1 MNNTLVASS
10 LLSIFVNAACVAVAY
25 GEPVLKDAFDGRF
38 SLGAAVSAG
47 VWEGGLV
54 RERQTVERHFNS
66 ITAENEMKPM
76 YLQPR
81 EGEFNFETADKFVAF
96 GEKNKMKV
104 IGHCLVW
111 HQQMPRWFFID
122 KDGRDVDRETLIAR
136 MRTHIT
142 TVVGRYKGRVHG
154 WDVVNEAFDDK
165 GELHDSPWLRIIGSD
180 FVELAFRFAHEA
192 DPEAELYYND
202 FSMAA
207 PGKRRGVARMVR
219 DFRNKGVRIDGV
231 GMQTHV
237 NLTYPSLSDWE
248 ASLEAFAAEGVKVMV
263 TEMDVSALPSA
274 WGLTAEI
281 TTRHDYD
288 EKYNPWKDGKLPD
301 EIQKK
306 LADRYEEF
314 FGVLLRH
321 SDVVD
326 RVTLWGVEDGGSWLN
341 DFPMRGRTDFPLFF
355 GRDGQMKPCAKRA
368 AEAARKVAPAGE
380 KRPAARVARFRRFE
394 LSAENPKTLVQPTAG
409 TFANPIL
416 AGMSPD
422 PSITRKGHDYYLAN
436 SSFSYYPGIPVWH
449 STDLV
454 NWDFCGYCAARSSQL
469 RLKDGVGL
477 SQGVFAPDIK
487 YNPHNDTFYL
497 IVTVIGDRGNV
508 IYKTKNPRLGW
519 SEPIKVPVG
528 GIDPSMYFVDDKT
541 AWILNNDD
549 APDNRPEYD
558 GHRTVRM
565 RKYDLV
571 KDEVVPNTERII
583 INKGVRP
590 EEKPIWC
597 EGPHLYKI
605 DGRYYVMTAE
615 GGTAGWHSEVIWS
628 SENIEGP
635 YKPCP
640 VNPILTQR
648 DIKDAEVTCAGH
660 ADIIDTPEGEWWAV
674 FLGVLPYRVQGR
686 DWCPTGR
693 STFLLPVKWIG
704 AGDTREP
711 IILEKGKRVPMV
723 LNAPK
728 SGVHVETQLSK
739 RGKASSVDRD
749 DFKTAAIDPM
759 WFQARTPQEIW
770 YRAAVNG
777 RAGLEIEARPV
788 SIYSKGNPSMLCR
801 WVKGSVFSASVAVKF
816 DAKSPDDLAGLA
828 LYQNEQ
834 CNYVLGVT
842 AGADV
847 QQSVSLYKSDKN
859 GRKTV
864 ASAALPKG
872 GAVML
877 KAEAKNEIVRFS
889 WSLDGKRWNPIGGAE
904 DAKILTTDYAG
915 GFVGSLVGLYATT
928 KSDCR

>member
-1 MNNTLVASS
+1 MKMKVIVSA
-10 LLSIFVNAACVAVAY
+10 LLAACVNAACAADSSD
-25 GEPVLKDAFDGRF
+25 EPVLKDAFAGRF
-38 SLGAAVSAG
+38 RIGAAISGG
-47 VWEGGLV
+47 VWEGRRS
-54 RERQTVERHFNS
+54 RERATVERHFDS
-66 ITAENEMKPM
+66 ITAENEMKPES
-76 YLQPR
+76 LQPR
-81 EGEFNFETADKFVAF
+81 EGDFRFGTADRFVEF

-111 HQQMPRWFFID
+111 HNQTPRWFFVG

-136 MRTHIT
+136 MRTHIK

-154 WDVVNEAFDDK
+154 WDVVNEAFDDR

-192 DPEAELYYND
+192 DPDAELYYND
-202 FSMAA
+202 FGMASA
-207 PGKRRGVARMVR
+207 GKRRGVARMVR

-237 NLTYPSLSDWE
+237 SLTGPSLREWE
-248 ASLEAFAAEGVKVMV
+248 TSLETFAAEGVKVMV
-263 TEMDVSALPSA
+263 TEMDVSVLPSA

-281 TTRHDYD
+281 TARHDYD
-288 EKYNPWKDGKLPD
+288 EKYNPWKDGNLPD
-301 EIQKK
+301 EVQEK
-306 LADRYEEF
+306 LARRYEEF

-326 RVTLWGVEDGGSWLN
+326 RVTLWGVEDGRSWLN
-341 DFPMRGRTDFPLFF
+341 GFPVRGRTDYPLFF
-355 GRDGQMKPCAKRA
+355 GRDGKMKPCAKRA
-368 AEAARKVAPAGE
+368 AEAARKIAPEAKG
-380 KRPAARVARFRRFE
+380 KDPGRVASFTRFE
-394 LSAENPKTLVQPTAG
+394 LSGENPRNLSNRSTQTY
-409 TFANPIL
+409 ANPIL
-416 AGMSPD
+416 PGMAPD
-422 PSITRKGHDYYLAN
+422 PSLTRKGHDYYLAN

-454 NWDFCGYCAARSSQL
+454 NWEFCGYCASRPSQL
-469 RLKDGVGL
+469 RLRDGVGL

-508 IYKTKNPRLGW
+508 IYKTKDPRLGW

-549 APDNRPEYD
+549 APDNKPEYP

-571 KDEVVPNTERII
+571 KDEVVPGTERII

-615 GGTAGWHSEVIWS
+615 GGTGGWHSEVIWH

-635 YKPCP
+635 YKPSP

-648 DIKDAEVTCAGH
+648 DIRNAEVTCAGH
-660 ADIIDTPEGEWWAV
+660 ADVIETPEGEWWAV
-674 FLGVLPYRVQGR
+674 FLGVLPYRAGGR

-704 AGDTREP
+704 SGETRQP
-711 IILEKGKRVPMV
+711 IILDKGKKLPMV
-723 LNAPK
+723 VEAPK
-728 SGVHVETQLSK
+728 AGQSRPQ
-739 RGKASSVDRD
+739 AVDLTPERD
-749 DFKTAAIDPM
+749 NFATPAVDPM
-759 WFQARTPQEIW
+759 WFQVRTPHRTW
-770 YRAAVNG
+770 YRAAVGG
-777 RAGLEIEARPV
+777 RPGLELEARPV
-788 SIYSKGNPSMLCR
+788 SLYGKGNPSMLCR
-801 WVKGSVFSASVAVKF
+801 WVKGSTFSASVAVEF
-816 DAKSPDDLAGLA
+816 DAKGGNDLAGLV
-828 LYQNEQ
+828 LYQNEE
-834 CNYVLGVT
+834 CNYVLGLT
-842 AGADV
+842 ADEGGKP
-847 QQSVSLYKSDKN
+847 SVSLVKCDK
-859 GRKTV
+859 GAKKRIAV
-864 ASAALPKG
+864 ASLDKPG
-872 GAVML
+872 TVVF
-877 KAEAKNEIVRFS
+877 KADAKNEVVRFY
-889 WSLDGKRWNPIGGAE
+889 WSLDGKSWNAIGGDE

-915 GFVGSLVGLYATT
+915 GFVGAAVGLYATS
-928 KSDCR
+928 KAE